1 MEGHLEPHMF
11 GVAKKFAGH
20 VLPAVIK
27 PLRVLWNELIGF
39 VFFIFAVIGASSAY
53 RNLSNAQDPDS
64 LGRGLVGALF
74 GTIMLGFGIYSF
86 FRARKIKRS

>member
-1 MEGHLEPHMF
+1 MF

-39 VFFIFAVIGASSAY
+39 VFIVFAVVGGSSAY
-53 RNLSNAQDPDS
+53 RNLSNTQDPDS
-64 LGRGLVGALF
+64 LGRGMVGGLF
-74 GTIMLGFGIYSF
+74 GTIMLAFGVHSF